1 VPLNELRTCVSDNT
15 LPVFTPPSDVIQH
28 SSIISLPAPAAST
41 TNMHGIVGVATVNVD
56 ATMNSTTSN
65 SELSSYPSAISS
77 NLLPSSVKLLPPPSY
92 AQVLARRTS
101 RRNSTDISSTDISS
115 EAEFI
120 VSPFITS
127 LPTRLDARY
136 GQTSFYVAI
145 RKPSHPDDGHI
156 SKSKLTL
163 DASDLLHREI
173 CALLVQLAPHSILAR
188 ANELGLLC
196 ALDPYFLDEA
206 TSKSILACIFCITFV
221 WPHETI
227 TTEAVQETIN
237 IICTHNCDSPA
248 ERLISY
254 KLNTNDLDSSRLQL
268 KCRLAFQRLPID
280 LYRFAQRP
288 PAATVNLS
296 VSFSWNCP
304 QAVIDSKLQ
313 MLAKRIWKRT
323 LPASQIDEVFTRAYA
338 STDPERPIG
347 RISNT
352 FHARF
357 GLPKL
362 EDQEARSLFT
372 ELCILHYEFKQKQLD
387 KDPDRNLRIS
397 SLSFSFITDKGP
409 KRRYSAPSWFDEAHR
424 SLQHLRPDL
433 FALHPPSSDSDHQ
446 QQHSSS
452 FQTHQQQLQLT
463 ATTSSAATAES
474 STVSN
479 TITSAPTATSAST
492 SGTPTVRT
500 TSEAVT
506 YPSLASTAATA
517 TTSTT
522 TTTISE
528 PLYTN
533 VVPQPLFTSVYKILL
548 ASDNDF
554 SLLVTFAFQL
564 EDYGQLISPRDNPQ
578 HEGNA
583 CMLLCLS
590 AALQLSPTLLIEY
603 FTARHDMLQTD
614 LKLYAKNPD
623 LQHDWKC
630 FCTKHPHLLSSFPAP
645 NLDPAST
652 GWAGCW
658 KIGCTF
664 DAAHLN
670 LLTPLNIRTVPI
682 LIIRDESYKNEL
694 VISLEASGNHIMYFP
709 PTQRSTSEPII
720 LRLRGGHFTLLRPTA
735 TTASD
740 FLTAILPSLPSSC
753 FFHYIET
760 NTRILPPFVRLLSI
774 SSPIEA
780 LDDLKATHALSHFD
794 LCSSSSRT
802 FSQSMACAPQRLDN
816 PVCDIVDLVNP
827 TSFLGPHPRDS
838 SNSPPHRS
846 PSPSHH
852 SSPRKAPSLGC
863 SPPRHSLGRTP
874 RSTSGHSTP
883 QLASS
888 PSRDNYPIQLDPPS
902 SQLSSINSETDLG
915 ALVNKTCGRNDNR
928 FAAPIGVRGYAS
940 SDETSISGSLYSS
953 SQSAT
958 TSHTPSIF
966 STGSFHPAPIPSNAD
981 RPLCKCHRSMQ
992 FGCFTQDNHRCD
1004 GPDCSAHIPANTF
1017 GWHCEICSFDFC
1029 ITCQPPNFPFSQDL
1043 SQSSLDDSL
1052 STMHLASPS
1061 PSPHSTTDAPFRQEG
1076 SDAAANGRGQH
1087 A

>member
-1 VPLNELRTCVSDNT
+1 
-15 LPVFTPPSDVIQH
+15 
-28 SSIISLPAPAAST
+28 
-41 TNMHGIVGVATVNVD
+41 MHGIAGVATVNVD
-56 ATMNSTTSN
+56 ATTNSTTSN
-65 SELSSYPSAISS
+65 SELPSHPSATSS

-136 GQTSFYVAI
+136 GQASFYVAI

-156 SKSKLTL
+156 SRSKLSL

-237 IICTHNCDSPA
+237 VICTHNCDSPA

-254 KLNTNDLDSSRLQL
+254 KSNTNDLESSRLQL
-268 KCRLAFQRLPID
+268 KSRLAFQRLPID
-280 LYRFAQRP
+280 LFRFAQRP

-304 QAVIDSKLQ
+304 QTVIDLKLQ

-323 LPASQIDEVFTRAYA
+323 LLASQIDEVFTRAYA
-338 STDPERPIG
+338 STDPDRPIG

-409 KRRYSAPSWFDEAHR
+409 KRRYSAPPWFDEAHR

-433 FALHPPSSDSDHQ
+433 FALHPPSSDSDQQHQSVSLQLHQ
-446 QQHSSS
+446 QQMP
-452 FQTHQQQLQLT
+452 LT
-463 ATTSSAATAES
+463 ATTSSADMVES
-474 STVSN
+474 STASK
-479 TITSAPTATSAST
+479 TITSATSAATSTSARTST
-492 SGTPTVRT
+492 IRT
-500 TSEAVT
+500 TSETVS
-506 YPSLASTAATA
+506 PSLASISTAAATA
-517 TTSTT
+517 TTSKTT
-522 TTTISE
+522 TIISE

-533 VVPQPLFTSVYKILL
+533 AVSQPLLTSVYKILL
-548 ASDNDF
+548 SSDNDF

-564 EDYGQLISPRDNPQ
+564 EDYGQLISPRDNLQ

-590 AALQLSPTLLIEY
+590 AALQLSPILLLEY
-603 FTARHDMLQTD
+603 FTARHDMLQND
-614 LKLYAKNPD
+614 LKLYAKDPD
-623 LQHDWKC
+623 LQHDWES
-630 FCTKHPHLLSSFPAP
+630 FCVKHPHLLSSFPAP
-645 NLDPAST
+645 NLDPASP

-658 KIGCTF
+658 KLGCTF

-682 LIIRDESYKNEL
+682 LIIRDESYKSEM

-709 PTQRSTSEPII
+709 PTHRTTSEPII

-735 TTASD
+735 TTSND

-760 NTRILPPFVRLLSI
+760 GTHTLPPIVRLLNI
-774 SSPIEA
+774 SSSIEA
-780 LDDLKATHALSHFD
+780 LDDLKATHALSHLD
-794 LCSSSSRT
+794 LCSSSART
-802 FSQSMACAPQRLDN
+802 LSQSMACAPHQRHSN
-816 PVCDIVDLVNP
+816 PANGDTVDLVNP
-827 TSFLGPHPRDS
+827 ISFLGPHPRDS
-838 SNSPPHRS
+838 SDSPPRRS
-846 PSPSHH
+846 PSPGHH

-863 SPPRHSLGRTP
+863 SPPRNSLGRTP

-883 QLASS
+883 QPASS

-915 ALVNKTCGRNDNR
+915 ALVNKKCGRNDNR

-1029 ITCQPPNFPFSQDL
+1029 IICQPPNFPFSQDL

-1052 STMHLASPS
+1052 STMHLASHS
-1061 PSPHSTTDAPFRQEG
+1061 PSPHFTTDAPFRQEG
-1076 SDAAANGRGQH
+1076 SDAAADGRGQH